1 MKCDRGA
8 DAWNKFEE
16 ITHQCFL
23 TSLGRHVPLKINMG
37 FAKVW
42 RKEYFFGEDGVFHM
56 KEFRTALMYRFGV
69 RIRLVRRGSRF
80 AQLVASSE
88 SGLKLH
94 HSFAACLVARFT
106 QQPFS
111 SQLVLMSTL
120 PITKARNAS

>member
-42 RKEYFFGEDGVFHM
+42 QKNFFWAKMAFFTRKNLEQPSYIDY
-56 KEFRTALMYRFGV
+56 KKTT
-69 RIRLVRRGSRF
+69 RR
-80 AQLVASSE
+80 E
-88 SGLKLH
+88 
-94 HSFAACLVARFT
+94 T
-106 QQPFS
+106 
-111 SQLVLMSTL
+111 
-120 PITKARNAS
+120 